1 MGRLS
6 SGEPPREARKTKT
19 REFSVNWM
27 YYDDKK
33 LEIVDGTKG
42 CPLDSSDEQ
51 VIISRVAP
59 HSLYQQFK
67 KVCFYFIYCLLI
79 QSFLKMSVKFS
90 LCYLLNMCYKLF
102 IEKFVTKFKLIH
114 YSKLILVL
122 LIPV

>member
-27 YYDDKK
+27 YHDDKK

-67 KVCFYFIYCLLI
+67 KVCFYFVYE
-79 QSFLKMSVKFS
+79 
-90 LCYLLNMCYKLF
+90 NN
-102 IEKFVTKFKLIH
+102 
-114 YSKLILVL
+114 SKVFLILTTKYVL
-122 LIPV
+122 LKTIYRKNVYKI